1 MRRHTANGFS
11 SGHRIP
17 GVLATVVMTVAFSTV
32 MSASSMHPI
41 TATLEGCVLVTDP
54 RLAEALWFATGTFQA
69 VAFDDPFPGCD
80 TTIAHP
86 VLEPFHFDEDRE
98 NNTLKA
104 WIDLAK
110 LPSCGR
116 RQYDLHYYLD
126 FGQLDPMGLRSLVI
140 DTGVE
145 CIEFSRQPPDNH
157 VPEPSTLATML
168 GGLIFLACARALLA
182 SSR

>member
-1 MRRHTANGFS
+1 
-11 SGHRIP
+11 
-17 GVLATVVMTVAFSTV
+17 MTVAFGAVV
-32 MSASSMHPI
+32 MGSSMHPI

-54 RLAEALWFATGTFQA
+54 LLAEALWSASGTFQA

-86 VLEPFHFDEDRE
+86 VIDPFHFDEDRT

-104 WIDLAK
+104 WIDLSK

-145 CIEFSRQPPDNH
+145 CVEFSRQPPNHH
-157 VPEPSTLATML
+157 VPESSTFGLLICGLAVL
-168 GGLIFLACARALLA
+168 LCAGARFG
-182 SSR
+182 R

>member
-1 MRRHTANGFS
+1 MKWRSLDSRRQRLRRA
-11 SGHRIP
+11 
-17 GVLATVVMTVAFSTV
+17 LAAAVMTLAFSGVVTG
-32 MSASSMHPI
+32 SSLHPI
-41 TATLEGCVLVTDP
+41 AATLEGCVLVTDP

-86 VLEPFHFDEDRE
+86 VFEPFDFDEDRE

-104 WIDLAK
+104 WIDLSK

-116 RQYDLHYYLD
+116 RQYDVHYYLD

-145 CIEFSRQPPDNH
+145 CIEFSRQPPNNH
-157 VPEPSTLATML
+157 VPEASTLAMML
-168 GGLIFLACARALLA
+168 CGLVFVAYGRARFA